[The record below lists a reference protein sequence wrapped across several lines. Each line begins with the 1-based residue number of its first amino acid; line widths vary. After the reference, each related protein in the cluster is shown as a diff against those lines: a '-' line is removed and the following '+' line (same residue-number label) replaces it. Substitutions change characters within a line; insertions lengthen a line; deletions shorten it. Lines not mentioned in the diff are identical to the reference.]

1 MFSWLSPYRSK
12 KTPVNAV
19 IPLRLHAALPETQ
32 ARVAWA
38 EIVSPQ
44 FLEEFLVVAD
54 DSAASLD
61 THLRRIS
68 FTALAHAFKSEN
80 VLSVLFSL
88 TWRTS
93 TRAVPP
99 NHYAQRPAQ
108 E

>member
-1 MFSWLSPYRSK
+1 MFSWLPPYRSK
-12 KTPVNAV
+12 EIPVNAI

-32 ARVAWA
+32 ARVARA

-44 FLEEFLVVAD
+44 FLGEFLVVVD
-54 DSAASLD
+54 DSTASLD
-61 THLRRIS
+61 THLRRIP
-68 FTALAHAFKSEN
+68 FPALAHAFKSAN
-80 VLSVLFSL
+80 VLAVLISL

-99 NHYAQRPAQ
+99 MHYAQRPAQ

>member
-1 MFSWLSPYRSK
+1 MFSCLPPYRSK
-12 KTPVNAV
+12 EIPVNAV

-32 ARVAWA
+32 ARLAWA

-44 FLEEFLVVAD
+44 FLVEFLVAVD

-61 THLRRIS
+61 KHLRRIP
-68 FTALAHAFKSEN
+68 FTALAHAFKSAN
-80 VLSVLFSL
+80 VLTVLFSL

-99 NHYAQRPAQ
+99 IHYAQRPAQ